1 MIRAATA
8 FFVMLFACAAQADTA
23 LTGSVTYRDR
33 IALPPDAVL
42 VVELT
47 APDGR
52 LLAEARVPSEG
63 RQVPIPFALEVPGE
77 AVGILRAGLMLGA
90 VADWLGEPVVVD
102 GATGDLGQI
111 MLSRHE
117 AGVFPASYRC
127 GDLPIRVGAAE
138 GNVVLDAGR
147 AWIVMAP
154 VPAASGARYE
164 VPGQAETFFRDR
176 GGVALVALDGV
187 ALPECR
193 ASLPPVEGGYR
204 GQGNEPFWSVEIASG
219 QMVLRRLGMEDVI
232 LPVTERA
239 LTAEGVLRVTAGD
252 AVLRRKPAICR
263 DSMTGMP
270 YPETLAVAMGD
281 QVLQGCGGLPEDLL
295 RGEWLVESIAGE
307 PVIGDSPLTLG
318 FGADGRVAGSG
329 GCNRWF
335 AGYDLTGEGLRVGQA
350 GATMMACPEPIMA
363 QEQRFFATLAQ
374 VTGFDIDAAG
384 GLVLLA
390 MERPILIMRAV
401 QDRP

>member
-1 MIRAATA
+1 MIRAALA
-8 FFVMLFACAAQADTA
+8 LCLMLSAGAALADQR

-33 IALPPDAVL
+33 IALPQDAVL

-52 LLAEARVPSEG
+52 LLAEARVPSDG
-63 RQVPIPFALEVPGE
+63 RQVPIPFSLEVPGE

-90 VADWLGEPVVVD
+90 VAEWLGEPVVLD
-102 GATGDLGQI
+102 GAMGDLGEI
-111 MLSRHE
+111 GLVRHE

-127 GDLPIRVGAAE
+127 GDLPLRVGAAE
-138 GNVVLDAGR
+138 GNVVLDTGR
-147 AWIVMAP
+147 DWVVMAP

-164 VPGQAETFFRDR
+164 VSGQAETYFWDR
-176 GGVALVALDGV
+176 AGVAQVALDGV

-193 ASLPPVEGGYR
+193 ASLPPEARAYR
-204 GQGNEPFWSVEIASG
+204 GRGNEPFWSVEIASG

-232 LPVTERA
+232 LPVTESA
-239 LTAEGVLRVTAGD
+239 LTAEGALRVTAGD

-295 RGEWLVESIAGE
+295 RGAWRVESIAGD
-307 PVIGDSPLTLG
+307 PVIADSRLTLG

-335 AGYDLTGEGLRVGQA
+335 AGYDLTGEGLAIGQA

-363 QEQRFFATLAQ
+363 QEQRFFAALAQ
-374 VTGFDIDAAG
+374 VTGFDIDGTG

-390 MERPILIMRAV
+390 MERPILIMRAA

>member
-1 MIRAATA
+1 MIRAALA
-8 FFVMLFACAAQADTA
+8 LCLMLSAGAALADQR

-33 IALPPDAVL
+33 IALPQDAVL

-52 LLAEARVPSEG
+52 LLAEVRVPSEG

-77 AVGILRAGLMLGA
+77 AMGILRAGIVTGA
-90 VADWLGEPVVVD
+90 VTDWLGEPVVLD
-102 GATGDLGQI
+102 GARGDLGEI
-111 MLSRHE
+111 ELARHE

-138 GNVVLDAGR
+138 GNVVLDTGR
-147 AWIVMAP
+147 DWIVMAP

-164 VPGQAETFFRDR
+164 VPGQAETFFWDR
-176 GGVALVALDGV
+176 GGVARVALDGV
-187 ALPECR
+187 ALPDCR
-193 ASLPPVEGGYR
+193 ASLPPEEAPYR
-204 GQGNEPFWSVEIASG
+204 GQGNEPFWSVEVSAG
-219 QMVLRRLGMEDVI
+219 QVALRRLGMEDVI

-239 LTAEGVLRVTAGD
+239 LTAEGALRVTAGG
-252 AVLRRKPAICR
+252 AVLRRKSAICH

-270 YPETLAVAMGD
+270 YPETLALAMGD
-281 QVLQGCGGLPEDLL
+281 QLLQGCGGAPADLL
-295 RGEWLVESIAGE
+295 RGAWLVESIAGAG
-307 PVIGDSPLTLG
+307 VIADSPVTLA
-318 FGADGRVAGSG
+318 FGGAGQVAGSG

-335 AGYDLTGEGLRVGQA
+335 AEYELTGEGLRIGQA
-350 GATMMACPEPIMA
+350 GATMMACAEPIMA
-363 QEQRFFATLAQ
+363 QEQRFFAALAQ

-390 MERPILIMRAV
+390 AEQPILIARAARD
-401 QDRP
+401 QP